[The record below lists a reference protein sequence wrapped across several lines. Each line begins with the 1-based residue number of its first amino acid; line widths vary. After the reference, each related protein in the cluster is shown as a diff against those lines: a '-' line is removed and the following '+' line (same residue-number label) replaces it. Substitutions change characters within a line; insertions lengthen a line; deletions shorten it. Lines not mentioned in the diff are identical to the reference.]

1 MLIHMERFSLL
12 PKKRNKMINNY
23 CQMIMQEMGLDYS
36 PEMIEILL
44 LANKLSEDDIR
55 IIIGELLSIFDPKLR
70 VTIHKY

>member
-1 MLIHMERFSLL
+1 
-12 PKKRNKMINNY
+12 
-23 CQMIMQEMGLDYS
+23 MGLDYS